1 MRDLTD
7 TMPQPFF
14 SQTERLED
22 ARHGMHSDGMKLDS
36 AYFDKIR
43 IDAGHPRAEPRL
55 RGCAMRG
62 CAAAG
67 THRAPKGRLAE
78 GEYYWF
84 CLDHVRAYNKSYNYF
99 AGMND
104 AAIQA
109 FQKDATIGHR
119 PTWQMG
125 MNGKS
130 ADPSRDSPRRA
141 TAWRRGQTDDPFRFF
156 GEGFQARR
164 SEPERRKVHNMELR
178 SLKTLG
184 LDMTASADEVKAR
197 YKLLV
202 KRHHPDVNGGDR
214 SLEDRL
220 REIIQAYSY
229 LKSVGFC

>member
-1 MRDLTD
+1 
-7 TMPQPFF
+7 
-14 SQTERLED
+14 
-22 ARHGMHSDGMKLDS
+22 MKLDS

-43 IDAGHPRAEPRL
+43 IDSGQPRAEPRT
-55 RGCAMRG
+55 RGCQMPG
-62 CAAAG
+62 CTGSG

-78 GEYYWF
+78 GEYFWF

-125 MNGKS
+125 VNGRWG
-130 ADPSRDSPRRA
+130 DPSRDSGRRSS
-141 TAWRRGQTDDPFRFF
+141 AWKGQADDPFRLF
-156 GEGFQARR
+156 GDGFQARR
-164 SEPERRKVHNMELR
+164 PEPERRKVHNMEMR
-178 SLKTLG
+178 SLRTLG
-184 LDMTASADEVKAR
+184 LDMTASAEEITAR